1 MAGLCCKQLTRLN
14 ILFAFYCKFPTSL
27 AAREMG
33 IPIRLG
39 KCQHRGARPVG
50 PTHNNKLYGT
60 GHPMGALILIR
71 SAFQSRGLVNSRS
84 NGGMVNSLRNGGMV
98 VWPESRLSY
107 FNEVPS
113 KVKTCIRRYGWET
126 TLSSYS

>member
-1 MAGLCCKQLTRLN
+1 
-14 ILFAFYCKFPTSL
+14 
-27 AAREMG
+27 
-33 IPIRLG
+33 
-39 KCQHRGARPVG
+39 
-50 PTHNNKLYGT
+50 
-60 GHPMGALILIR
+60 MGALILIR

-84 NGGMVNSLRNGGMV
+84 NGGMVNSLRNGGMVNSLRNGGMV